1 MDFWLDTE
9 SLQVDPTAVYVIHLF
24 LLRQKGGAH
33 VALDGVGLG
42 AAHVDVNAGDQI
54 LHHLAGGQ
62 RALKEPVA
70 KRHQMVSGSLALPY
84 CFFIVSFLVI
94 SMEAGQRPR

>member
-1 MDFWLDTE
+1 MSVESPRLTE
-9 SLQVDPTAVYVIHLF
+9 
-24 LLRQKGGAH
+24 GEEEEE
-33 VALDGVGLG
+33 
-42 AAHVDVNAGDQI
+42 
-54 LHHLAGGQ
+54 
-62 RALKEPVA
+62 EPVA